1 MLRDG
6 VVAITRKLREG
17 LLAVFEGSLLFVTTH
32 RVALIC
38 RCASQTRGH
47 LVSLIP
53 VAVIK
58 LTLGAHAR
66 GLR

>member
-17 LLAVFEGSLLFVTTH
+17 LLTVFEGSLLFVTTH

-38 RCASQTRGH
+38 RYASQTRGH

-53 VAVIK
+53 
-58 LTLGAHAR
+58 LTGVEVM
-66 GLR
+66 